1 VIGEGCGI
9 WVEAGRHFDLAP
21 EELDDTSTAAAEVE
35 DATVRGQAA
44 ADSGFQL
51 VAARAPVRPHGTV
64 ARAVRVLEGEREQR
78 LWRHRVG
85 GGSDAHAGG
94 ILSNLSPSWHG
105 SLNSTRIGD
114 NEVMAKGD
122 FVEVLVDSGGGS
134 SREYRIEATR
144 AGRTV
149 EVRSSRTTVEVR
161 ELTRTGGVVRTARFI
176 APRVLAVVEHPNGEA
191 RKKAA

>member
-1 VIGEGCGI
+1 
-9 WVEAGRHFDLAP
+9 
-21 EELDDTSTAAAEVE
+21 
-35 DATVRGQAA
+35 
-44 ADSGFQL
+44 
-51 VAARAPVRPHGTV
+51 
-64 ARAVRVLEGEREQR
+64 
-78 LWRHRVG
+78 
-85 GGSDAHAGG
+85 
-94 ILSNLSPSWHG
+94 
-105 SLNSTRIGD
+105 
-114 NEVMAKGD
+114 MAKGD